1 MMRRPALVLVLF
13 LALFTFAAAG
23 CGGEEEATPTP
34 ETVEGT
40 VDTTETTET
49 TETETTETETE
60 TTETETE
67 TTETETETGG
77 GGGGEG
83 DAAAGKEVFLGT
95 AGCGSCHTLADAG
108 TSGTVGPNLDDAQ
121 PSFELVVDRVT
132 NGAGAMPPFE
142 GTLTE
147 QQINDVGAYV
157 SSVAG
162 S

>member
-1 MMRRPALVLVLF
+1 MRRRALVLVLF
-13 LALFTFAAAG
+13 LALFGFAAAG

-34 ETVEGT
+34 DTVEGT
-40 VDTTETTET
+40 VGTTETTET
-49 TETETTETETE
+49 TETETTETET
-60 TTETETE
+60 TETE
-67 TTETETETGG
+67 TTETDTETGG
-77 GGGGEG
+77 GAGTG
-83 DAAAGKEVFLGT
+83 DAAAGKEIFLGT

-121 PSFELVVDRVT
+121 PSADLVVERVT
-132 NGAGAMPPFE
+132 NGQGAMPPFK

-147 QQINDVGAYV
+147 QQINDVAAYV